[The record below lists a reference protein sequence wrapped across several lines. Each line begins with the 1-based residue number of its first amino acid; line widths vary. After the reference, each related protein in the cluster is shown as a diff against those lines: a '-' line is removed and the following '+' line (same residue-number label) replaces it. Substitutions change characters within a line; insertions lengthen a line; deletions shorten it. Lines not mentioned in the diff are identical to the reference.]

1 MGFITKNA
9 NVILLFLILVSA
21 TALVGAT
28 VFFQMNFERIN
39 TEYNQKVQQL
49 QVVSTELQT
58 QQALLNKI
66 KSELTLKSAREEEL
80 GEKFTEVRE
89 TKEQL
94 ETQKQQLEKSK
105 EQLETELENT
115 ESTLRSTEVELDAKA
130 DALKIV
136 TEENKKLDSQVD
148 VCEDQRAEYKE
159 DRDDCLTAKAACTC
173 P

>member
-9 NVILLFLILVSA
+9 NIILLFLILVSA

-49 QVVSTELQT
+49 QSISKELETE
-58 QQALLNKI
+58 QALLSKI
-66 KSELTLKSAREEEL
+66 KSELSVKSEREQQL
-80 GEKFTEVRE
+80 GEKFTEVKE
-89 TKEQL
+89 NKEQL
-94 ETQKQQLEKSK
+94 ETQKQQLERSK

-115 ESTLRSTEVELDAKA
+115 ETNLHSTEAELVAKSDSLKAVTVEND
-130 DALKIV
+130 
-136 TEENKKLDSQVD
+136 KLSSQVN
-148 VCEDQRAEYKE
+148 VCEDQRDNYKE
-159 DRDDCLTAKAACTC
+159 GRDNCLSDKAKCTC